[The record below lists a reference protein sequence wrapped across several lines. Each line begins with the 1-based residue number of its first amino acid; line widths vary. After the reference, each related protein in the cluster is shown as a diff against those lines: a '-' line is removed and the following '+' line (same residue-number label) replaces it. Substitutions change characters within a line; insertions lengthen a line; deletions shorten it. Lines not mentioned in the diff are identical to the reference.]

1 MKYVPFSEDEMKVV
15 GEYLRPTEPVGMP
28 ATPKLNTPVTPKENV
43 RAAWKHEGAL
53 WIPSVGRDTICLE
66 PRINVDH
73 VARAEVRDLEPPY
86 TDETKGGPDLFGV
99 IWEYVPVVG
108 GSMVQPG
115 NPVLEDVN
123 DWPEIIKFPDIEAMD
138 WAHCKA
144 VNAPFC
150 ADERS
155 LAITFQNG
163 MFERLISF
171 MDFENA
177 ALALI
182 DDEQQ
187 DAVHAL
193 FDKLA
198 DMYISMIDHYL
209 DCFPLDGILFH
220 DDWGSQR
227 APFFSLDVCMEMV
240 APHIKKI
247 VDHCHEKGLWFQQHS
262 CGKNEILVPAMIEEG
277 VDMWCPQAMND
288 VKMLNEKYGDRIM
301 FGATPPALEPTAS
314 DEEIEAAARAFVG
327 EYAPIFKE
335 KPILFMDFRCSPKY
349 RMELY
354 KQSRIALGN
363 A

>member
-144 VNAPFC
+144 VNAPFYTNHDM
-150 ADERS
+150 ARGAGYYGYDKGGR
-155 LAITFQNG
+155 TK
-163 MFERLISF
+163 
-171 MDFENA
+171 
-177 ALALI
+177 LALGLNLMMTGNAFI
-182 DDEQQ
+182 YYGEEIGMKGSGKDEN
-187 DAVHAL
+187 
-193 FDKLA
+193 K
-198 DMYISMIDHYL
+198 
-209 DCFPLDGILFH
+209 
-220 DDWGSQR
+220 R
-227 APFFSLDVCMEMV
+227 APMYWSADGSEEGMCSGPPDMDSFDQKFDSVKAQLEDPDSILNYCRAAIRIRKAFPVIARGATVPQEEWLNETICAFTREGEEMEPV
-240 APHIKKI
+240 LILINTSEAAQT
-247 VDHCHEKGLWFQQHS
+247 VDLQESPYKQIAGVLASASDKAVLKGTKLT
-262 CGKNEILVPAMIEEG
+262 VPALGI
-277 VDMWCPQAMND
+277 V
-288 VKMLNEKYGDRIM
+288 
-301 FGATPPALEPTAS
+301 
-314 DEEIEAAARAFVG
+314 
-327 EYAPIFKE
+327 
-335 KPILFMDFRCSPKY
+335 ILR
-349 RMELY
+349 
-354 KQSRIALGN
+354 QQ
-363 A
+363 